1 MRAHYQELKNQF
13 DIFIQSSVLF
23 TVDPETKF
31 VSYIDDQDIEKQ
43 GVAVRCKFS
52 DTVAEIKN
60 KVKEALQIS
69 SDFQM
74 LEV

>member
-1 MRAHYQELKNQF
+1 L
-13 DIFIQSSVLF
+13 LF

-31 VSYIDDQDIEKQ
+31 VSYIDDQDIERQ

-69 SDFQM
+69 GDFQM

>member
-1 MRAHYQELKNQF
+1 M
-13 DIFIQSSVLF
+13 LF

-31 VSYIDDQDIEKQ
+31 VSYIDDQDIERQ

-52 DTVAEIKN
+52 DKVAEIKN

-69 SDFQM
+69 GDFQM